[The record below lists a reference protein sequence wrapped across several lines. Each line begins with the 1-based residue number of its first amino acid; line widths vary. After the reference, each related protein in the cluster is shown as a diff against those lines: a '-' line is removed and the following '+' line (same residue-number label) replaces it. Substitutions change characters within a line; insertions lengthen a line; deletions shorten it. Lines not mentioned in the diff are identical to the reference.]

1 MLRADSLAALTL
13 GLAAAVLHFAGA
25 LKSAGFLAH
34 LPLDL
39 TLLSL
44 AATLAAM
51 LLLLAAREPVLG
63 PGVAL
68 VLAAAA
74 ALWLWWVVA
83 AAWSPW
89 PGEALTRLRDM
100 VLLGPL
106 MLAAGLL
113 VGADGQ
119 ARRGFVAASLAIGP
133 FVGAAVAL
141 GLVTDSI
148 VLGGDIGRDPERV
161 RVAYQIAGL
170 AIACSAGLAALRV
183 VMARGL
189 ARWTWLGLLLALGV
203 AVLLPGGRA
212 AFLGLL
218 AVVALAP
225 ALFLLLTRRAGHALL
240 WLALAGGGGALLLA
254 LILLD
259 PDRAE
264 QLATLERLLR
274 GMGDAPS
281 AREQIWGAAWRLGG
295 WGGLG
300 PGAFPPAL
308 GVGLDRGMHPHN
320 HAVEA
325 MVEGGAMGLLLW
337 CCVFL
342 GATLLAMRRAF
353 QLEPRRVAEVFAL
366 CLPVAFS
373 AMVSTDLG
381 NRMVWLALGLALSL
395 GVETRG
401 RAVLTARHV

>member
-1 MLRADSLAALTL
+1 ML
-13 GLAAAVLHFAGA
+13 GVAAAVLHFAGA
-25 LKSAGFLAH
+25 LKSAGFLAA

-39 TLLSL
+39 TLLAL

-51 LLLLAAREPVLG
+51 LLLLAAREPVLA

-89 PGEALTRLRDM
+89 PGEALIRLRDM

-113 VGADGQ
+113 AGGDGQ
-119 ARRGFVAASLAIGP
+119 ARRGFVAASLVIGP

-141 GLVTDSI
+141 GLATDSI

-170 AIACSAGLAALRV
+170 AIACSAGLVAVRV
-183 VMARGL
+183 VMARGV
-189 ARWTWLGLLLALGV
+189 ARLFWLGLLLALGV

-225 ALFLLLTRRAGHALL
+225 ALFLLLSRRAGHALL
-240 WLALAGGGGALLLA
+240 WLALAIGGGALLLA

-259 PDRAE
+259 PGRAE

-342 GATLLAMRRAF
+342 GATGLAVRRAF

-401 RAVLTARHV
+401 RAVLTAHHV

>member
-1 MLRADSLAALTL
+1 VLRADALAALGL

-25 LKSAGFLAH
+25 LKSARFLAN

-39 TLLSL
+39 TLLAL

-51 LLLLAAREPVLG
+51 LLLLAAREPVLA
-63 PGVAL
+63 PGVAM

-74 ALWLWWVVA
+74 TLWLWWVLA

-100 VLLGPL
+100 VLLGPV

-113 VGADGQ
+113 AGADAQ

-133 FVGAAVAL
+133 FVGAAVAV
-141 GLVTDSI
+141 GLVTNSI
-148 VLGGDIGRDPERV
+148 VLGGAVGRDPERV

-170 AIACSAGLAALRV
+170 AIACSAGLVALRV

-189 ARWTWLGLLLALGV
+189 ARGLWLALLLVLGV

-218 AVVALAP
+218 ASVALTP
-225 ALFLLLTRRAGHALL
+225 AVFLLLSRRAGHALL
-240 WLALAGGGGALLLA
+240 WLALALGGGALLLA

-259 PDRAE
+259 PERAE
-264 QLATLERLLR
+264 NLATLERLMR

-295 WGGLG
+295 WAGLG

-308 GVGLDRGMHPHN
+308 GAGLDRGLHPHN
-320 HAVEA
+320 HAIEA

-337 CCVFL
+337 CLVFL
-342 GATLLAMRRAF
+342 GATALAVRQAF
-353 QLEPRRVAEVFAL
+353 QVEPRRAAEVMAL

-395 GVETRG
+395 GVETRA
-401 RAVLTARHV
+401 RQAPALRHV